1 MSGRVGAVEKLPVEE
16 LYSDH
21 GENEEEKNVDDQ
33 DVEHIFEGGNNAVKH
48 SLDDTNIQG
57 SITQSPFY

>member
-1 MSGRVGAVEKLPVEE
+1 MSGRVGAVEELPVEE

-48 SLDDTNIQG
+48 SLKM
-57 SITQSPFY
+57 TQTIKGQ

>member
-1 MSGRVGAVEKLPVEE
+1 MSGRVGAVEELPVEE

-48 SLDDTNIQG
+48 SLNDTNSHG
-57 SITQSPFY
+57 SITQPIFY